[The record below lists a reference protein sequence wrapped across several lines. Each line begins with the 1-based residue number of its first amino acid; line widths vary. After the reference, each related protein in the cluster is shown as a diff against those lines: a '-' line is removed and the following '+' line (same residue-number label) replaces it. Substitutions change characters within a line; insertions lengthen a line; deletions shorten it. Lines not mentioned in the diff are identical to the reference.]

1 MEHRL
6 QGRGM
11 TEADQKRAQFEAERE
26 QITKL
31 KLNLEFKNEQIHA
44 MNEELKI
51 EEGLAREQLDAKIQF
66 EQDMETLSEDA
77 DAVSKKR
84 ADNRLELIAMQI
96 KHSQLKAANEKAK
109 EELDKLS
116 KANEE
121 LIKNNTVLDEKNTK
135 LDEEIVSLNQ
145 RVNVNTLLKEVDL
158 EELKLL
164 AQNTEAMN
172 QAYKVMLHRW
182 EKIRPDQQ

>member
-1 MEHRL
+1 
-6 QGRGM
+6 
-11 TEADQKRAQFEAERE
+11 
-26 QITKL
+26 
-31 KLNLEFKNEQIHA
+31 
-44 MNEELKI
+44 
-51 EEGLAREQLDAKIQF
+51 
-66 EQDMETLSEDA
+66 METLAEDA
-77 DAVSKKR
+77 DTVAKKR
-84 ADNRLELIAMQI
+84 ADNRLELIALQI
-96 KHSQLKAANEKAK
+96 KFSQLKSANEKAK

-135 LDEEIVSLNQ
+135 LDEEIVQLNQ